1 MALGRSFRTNY
12 SSLGQQTFTSK
23 QVISA
28 FLGLLVAVGL
38 ITTGSLLV
46 ADEGIIKDIAPSK
59 TSSLNYT
66 LGSICIVIGCL
77 MVLYGAF
84 RFFTKAT

>member
-1 MALGRSFRTNY
+1 
-12 SSLGQQTFTSK
+12 
-23 QVISA
+23 
-28 FLGLLVAVGL
+28 LGLLVAVGL
-38 ITTGSLLV
+38 ITTGSLLI
-46 ADEGIIKDIAPSK
+46 ADEGIIKDLDASK
-59 TSSLNYT
+59 TSALNNT